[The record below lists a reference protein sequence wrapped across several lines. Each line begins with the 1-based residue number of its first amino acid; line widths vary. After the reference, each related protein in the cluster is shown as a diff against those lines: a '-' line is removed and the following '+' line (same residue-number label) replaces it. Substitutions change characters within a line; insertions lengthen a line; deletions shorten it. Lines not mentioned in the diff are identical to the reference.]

1 MMGCVPVSIAC
12 TAEAPGSSA
21 KAEAID
27 AQSPARMGRAI
38 RTRALAF
45 AAFALGALPV
55 ATGCAV
61 LPERGPE
68 RALYV
73 DVRKAV
79 ALRESS
85 EWVVD
90 RMEIEAIAP
99 SVMRSA
105 CQVSARDR
113 EGLLRWVDA
122 QIERAGGPAEAQFR
136 AARERGQEPRGS
148 YAEAL
153 HLGRVRAVLRY
164 AEAHAEECPF
174 WLEARTDFAG
184 VQGDAQ
190 RFVLLAESAGAGGA
204 IVSGRD
210 VALAGGGRGRLL
222 AGFGVASRLTLAVG
236 AELGGI
242 GTFRRDPG
250 SGERVITG
258 VFTAALPV
266 MVRVLEFSRII
277 DLELA
282 ATARWSTDAVRLPP
296 GVRAMVGYGF
306 STMRVGAFMPTA
318 VLYLSYEYLPPAT
331 AEAAEHVIQLGTKVG
346 LDWDP

>member
-1 MMGCVPVSIAC
+1 MASLAL
-12 TAEAPGSSA
+12 TASS
-21 KAEAID
+21 
-27 AQSPARMGRAI
+27 
-38 RTRALAF
+38 LA
-45 AAFALGALPV
+45 ASALGCAHLPDR
-55 ATGCAV
+55 T
-61 LPERGPE
+61 PE

-90 RMEIEAIAP
+90 RLEIEALAP

-105 CQVSARDR
+105 CQVSAGDR
-113 EGLLRWVDA
+113 ERLLRWVDGE
-122 QIERAGGPAEAQFR
+122 IERAGGRAEAQHR
-136 AARERGQEPRGS
+136 AARARGERPGAG

-153 HLGRVRAVLRY
+153 HLGRVRAVLSY
-164 AEAHAEECPF
+164 ADAHADECPF
-174 WLEARTDFAG
+174 WLEADANFAG
-184 VQGDAQ
+184 VQGDAH
-190 RFVLLAESAGAGGA
+190 RFVILAESAGAGGI

-222 AGFGVASRLTLAVG
+222 AGFGVSPRLTLAIG

-242 GTFRRDPG
+242 GTFRRDPA
-250 SGERVITG
+250 SGDRVIAG
-258 VFTAALPV
+258 VFTAAVPV
-266 MVRVLEFSRII
+266 MLRFFEFSRIV

-282 ATARWSTDAVRLPP
+282 ATARWSTDALRLPP
-296 GVRAMVGYGF
+296 GVRGMVAYGF

-318 VLYLSYEYLPPAT
+318 VLYVSYEYLPPAT
-331 AEAAEHVIQLGTKVG
+331 REAAEHVIQLGTKVG